1 MGMAILIAVVL
12 GCLCGFILYRNNAL
26 PSGTAQSLAARKV
39 SVVVPARNE
48 ELNLH
53 HLLESLRLQTLQ
65 PYEIIVVD
73 DCSEDRTRAIA
84 ESYGVTVVAGTAPPP
99 GWTGKNWAVWNGYNR
114 SSGDVLVFLDADI
127 RLAPEALSSLLLAR
141 ERTQGVLSVVP
152 YHRAFKLYEKL
163 AMITNVLGVFAF
175 TSPFER
181 TNPRKGLYGACIVT
195 SREHYETVNGHSS
208 IKSEVLDD
216 LFLGSQYMSAGIPVT
231 NYLGRGLVS
240 FRMYPGGL
248 RSELEG
254 FSKSAVLS
262 TSTLRAGT
270 IIPTALWVIG
280 LLLSGCSLFV
290 LPFARDWLLA
300 TGYLLYML
308 QLAYF
313 IRSVGKFGVL
323 IPALHVASSLFFVIM
338 MAYSAYQVVV
348 LRRVAWKGRHIEVG
362 GKHDA

>member
-1 MGMAILIAVVL
+1 MGMAILIAIVL
-12 GCLCGFILYRNNAL
+12 GCLCGFVLYRNNAL
-26 PSGTAQSLAARKV
+26 PSGTAHGLPPRKV
-39 SVVVPARNE
+39 SVVIPARNE
-48 ELNLH
+48 ELNLP
-53 HLLESLRLQTLQ
+53 HLLESLRRQTLQ

-73 DCSEDRTRAIA
+73 DCSEDRTRPIA
-84 ESYGVTVVAGTAPPP
+84 ESFGVTVVAGTTPPP

-114 SSGDVLVFLDADI
+114 STGDVLVFLDADI
-127 RLAPEALSSLLLAR
+127 RLAPEALASLLQAR
-141 ERTQGVLSVVP
+141 ERAQGVLSVVP
-152 YHRAFKLYEKL
+152 YHRTFKLYEKL

-195 SREHYETVNGHSS
+195 SREHYEAVNGHSS

-216 LFLGSQYMSAGIPVT
+216 LFLGSQYMSAGIPVS

-270 IIPTALWVIG
+270 IVPTALWVIG
-280 LLLSGCSLFV
+280 LLLSGGSLFV
-290 LPFARDWLLA
+290 LPFARDGLLA
-300 TGYLLYML
+300 IGYVVYML

-323 IPALHVASSLFFVIM
+323 IPVLHVASSIFFIVM